1 MLLGMGS
8 MARAFTR
15 VYVVEDLLCCT
26 TYVSISKAIWSTV
39 PRSRAARGLYQG
51 PERGT
56 KTRPRGAA

>member
-1 MLLGMGS
+1 

-15 VYVVEDLLCCT
+15 VYVVDDLLCCT

-39 PRSRAARGLYQG
+39 PTSRAARGLYQG

-56 KTRPRGAA
+56 KTRPRGDA